1 MMFGK
6 PAGALGMALAL
17 IPASL
22 AAQPAPTSTLP
33 VLSVA
38 GSAGAAANAGLPD
51 AEKPAQTLHQETSS
65 VSVVDRAEIEQF
77 SPASTLD
84 ILRDVPGISVS
95 RSGGIGGQIY
105 MRGFSSNDFRSSMY
119 IDGDRF
125 HGRNTLQLSYLDPEE
140 LARVEVIRGPG
151 SVLYGSEAMTGL
163 VNFITLRPSGNVF
176 APTFR
181 YTGGSAS
188 LTYGSAADAV
198 RGGLAIEGA
207 GAGFDF
213 RGSVAARYGGD
224 YSSPLGTVPNSD
236 YKTFGGSLILGYT
249 PKLGERF
256 EVLGRAETVTN
267 GRAGG
272 VGGVPGAPLLVAREQ
287 PNQVYMGR
295 LGYVRDLDT
304 GWFSRIEAN
313 TYVNYFYTKLT
324 TVNRTVARQVTST
337 NSYVIGPT
345 VWGGKVMGTMP
356 WRNATTNLG
365 VDFSYEERSGSE
377 QSSQVARYNANGTL
391 ASITTRPR
399 FQTGPDANQTNAG
412 AFVLHEWTPVEQV
425 TVSAGGRLD
434 WFNTQTATTPLSSP
448 ALLPAYLR
456 SAETN
461 NYAATG
467 SVGLVY
473 RPLSHLDLVANVGN
487 SFRQPTTSEMFS
499 SGVSGAGYTVP
510 NPGLKPERGVTYEGG
525 FRLHFANAS
534 AGVTAY
540 HNTYKDLIVTAPVT
554 YLGTASTQR
563 QNVSEAR
570 IDGIEIQGNVMV
582 LPAVSL
588 FGNATAL
595 RGTNTATNKPLPYIS
610 PFHGRLGVEYAPAG
624 QGYTVTGTVDMASAK
639 TRIDSTQEFP
649 TSGYG
654 VFNLYAT
661 LELDRLV
668 SPQLGNTRL
677 ILGAENIFDKA
688 YRDASTYGSVAYAE
702 SLTNPLVEPG
712 RNFTAT
718 LRVKF

>member
-1 MMFGK
+1 MTFGK
-6 PAGALGMALAL
+6 PAGALGFALAL

-22 AAQPAPTSTLP
+22 AAQQTTPATLP
-33 VLSVA
+33 VLSVTGA
-38 GSAGAAANAGLPD
+38 AGAVVNAGLPD
-51 AEKPAQTLHQETSS
+51 AEKPAQTLHQDTAS
-65 VSVVDRAEIEQF
+65 VTVIDRAEMDMF

-84 ILRDVPGISVS
+84 ILRDVPGISIS
-95 RSGGIGGQIY
+95 RSGGIGGQVY
-105 MRGFSSNDFRSSMY
+105 LRGFSSNDFRSSMY

-163 VNFITLRPSGNVF
+163 INFITLRPTGNVF

-188 LTYGSAADAV
+188 MTYGSAADAV
-198 RGGLAIEGA
+198 RGHLAVEGA

-224 YSSPLGTVPNSD
+224 YYSPLGTVPNSD
-236 YKTFGGSLILGYT
+236 YKTFGGSLTLGYS
-249 PKLGERF
+249 PKPGERF
-256 EVLGRAETVTN
+256 EVIGRAETVTN

-272 VGGVPGAPLLVAREQ
+272 VGGVPGQPLVTAKEQ

-304 GWFSRIEAN
+304 GWFSRIEAS
-313 TYVNYFYTKLT
+313 TYVNYFFTKLN
-324 TVNRTVARQVTST
+324 TVNKTVARQVTSS

-345 VWGGKVMGTMP
+345 VWGGKVIGTVP
-356 WRNATTNLG
+356 WHNATTNLG
-365 VDFSYEERSGSE
+365 VDFMYEERSGSE
-377 QSSQVARYNANGTL
+377 QSTQVTRYNANGTL
-391 ASITTRPR
+391 ASVTSRAR

-412 AFVLHEWTPVEQV
+412 AFVLHEWTPLQQV
-425 TVSAGGRLD
+425 TISAGGRLD
-434 WFNTQTATTPLSSP
+434 WFNTQTATSPLSSP

-456 SAETN
+456 SSETN

-467 SVGLVY
+467 SIGLVY
-473 RPLSHLDLVANVGN
+473 RPFAHLDLVANIGN

-499 SGVSGAGYTVP
+499 SGTSGAGYTVP
-510 NPGLKPERGVTYEGG
+510 NPGLKPERGMTYEGG
-525 FRLHFANAS
+525 FRLNFANAS

-540 HNTYKDLIVTAPVT
+540 HNTYKDLIITAPVT

-563 QNVSEAR
+563 QNISEAR
-570 IDGIEIQGNVMV
+570 IDGIEVQGNVRV
-582 LPAVSL
+582 APALSL

-595 RGTNTATNKPLPYIS
+595 RGTNTASNKPLPYIA
-610 PFHGRLGVEYAPAG
+610 PFHGRVGIEFAPDG
-624 QGYTVTGTVDMASAK
+624 QGYALTGTVDMASAK
-639 TRIDSTQEFP
+639 TRIDPSQEFS
-649 TSGYG
+649 TGGYG

-661 LELDRLV
+661 LELDKLV
-668 SPQLGNTRL
+668 SSRLGDTRL
-677 ILGAENIFDKA
+677 ILGAENILNKA
-688 YRDASTYGSVAYAE
+688 YRDASTYGNVAYAE

-718 LRVKF
+718 LRMKF